1 LKKRGKKKR
10 RRKGRRTVDDEP
22 QPKQYNGDN
31 PERNVSSTSSRRLRP
46 RISSMKPWLPCR
58 SFPSRTTQSYL
69 RTLNL
74 RPKPTDILKIA
85 SESHPEPE
93 PERTRTRYTI
103 TPRIVE
109 IPAPREKRS
118 KQEEREILE
127 RVTRIEDTKS
137 RPRVKRLEKVHR
149 TDARE
154 WTRSWARG
162 PIHREWKAAV
172 HKAVEKTDK
181 RE

>member
-1 LKKRGKKKR
+1 
-10 RRKGRRTVDDEP
+10 
-22 QPKQYNGDN
+22 
-31 PERNVSSTSSRRLRP
+31 
-46 RISSMKPWLPCR
+46 MKPWLPRR
-58 SFPSRTTQSYL
+58 SFPSRTTQAYL

-74 RPKPTDILKIA
+74 RPKLTDILKIV
-85 SESHPEPE
+85 SESHSEPE

-137 RPRVKRLEKVHR
+137 
-149 TDARE
+149 
-154 WTRSWARG
+154 S
-162 PIHREWKAAV
+162 
-172 HKAVEKTDK
+172 
-181 RE
+181 